1 MDNITNTMT
10 TLIDQATGR
19 RRAGIAMPT
28 CGHVSAWTGTASV
41 KADMGLV
48 QGYFPGNHAWRPPI
62 S

>member
-1 MDNITNTMT
+1 MDNITTTMT
-10 TLIDQATGR
+10 AQLAQVTGR
-19 RRAGIAMPT
+19 RRSAFGMPT
-28 CGHVSAWTGTASV
+28 CGHAAAWTRVV